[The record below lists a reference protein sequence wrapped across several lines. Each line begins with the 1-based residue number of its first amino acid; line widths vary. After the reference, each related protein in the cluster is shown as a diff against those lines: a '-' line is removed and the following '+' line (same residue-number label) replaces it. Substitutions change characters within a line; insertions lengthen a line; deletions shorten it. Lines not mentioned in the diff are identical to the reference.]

1 MRGLSILISVIISF
15 ARLSLRR
22 LSRLS
27 TVPQMIWQ
35 RTFSPNPYPSGR
47 SHRICVPSGYVAFEG
62 EWWNLSRRG
71 SVRKHPSMQHLALG
85 LCLEQTPKPIFGP
98 CYGASRP
105 LLYAR
110 PIPFV
115 ISLPLSYSSAMSHSP
130 ILTIH
135 LTQACPTQMDTR
147 PHYPYHAPLTII
159 ANATHFGTLL
169 LGLLLPVR
177 DM

>member
-1 MRGLSILISVIISF
+1 MGLINNAISEDYVLLFPANLPSVAPCAAAVAYISSS
-15 ARLSLRR
+15 SL
-22 LSRLS
+22 
-27 TVPQMIWQ
+27 
-35 RTFSPNPYPSGR
+35 PS
-47 SHRICVPSGYVAFEG
+47 SV
-62 EWWNLSRRG
+62 WWNLSRRG
-71 SVRKHPSMQHLALG
+71 SVRKYPSMQHLAPG

-169 LGLLLPVR
+169 
-177 DM
+177 